1 MRKAIDIQLPDP
13 NPQVATANSN
23 SNQIVLEVKPGGQ
36 YAINSESVNRD
47 RLPTRLKEI
56 YDPRPE
62 KIIFV
67 KGDPKAKY
75 ADIIDAMDVARG
87 AGVKVIG
94 VPPKDTEGAA
104 PGAPAAK

>member
-1 MRKAIDIQLPDP
+1 M
-13 NPQVATANSN
+13 
-23 SNQIVLEVKPGGQ
+23 LEVKPGGQ
-36 YAINSESVNRD
+36 YFDQQRGGQTRD

-67 KGDPKAKY
+67 KGDPKVKY
-75 ADIIDAMDVARG
+75 ADVIYAMDVSRG

-94 VPPKDTEGAA
+94 IPPKDT
-104 PGAPAAK
+104 PGAQRRRRSKSQTSVGRITPRAHRARG